1 MRKPHLLLA
10 FALGVAALGFVS
22 RADAAEYGF
31 STYGLGSSAFGAG
44 ATPPPGT
51 YVTTVIGYYSG
62 ETRATID
69 FGGQI
74 FTAGAK
80 AKFFQSALSGLYV
93 PEATLFGGKVG
104 IALTIPAG
112 HVDITAG
119 ITGPGGATLTRQTDG
134 WGLGDIN
141 GRIQLGW
148 QSGTFAHLI
157 YVQGVAPTGRYK
169 VGFEPIV
176 GLHRP
181 GIDTGWS
188 FTWEEPTSKFQFNGT
203 FGFTF
208 NFENDKTDYQSGH
221 EFHFEWAV
229 GKEVSQR
236 LVLGI
241 VGYNYRQL
249 DGDSGSGARLGPYKG
264 SVDAIGAGAVY
275 TTIVGTT
282 PLIFNLRHYEEF
294 DPRNRMDGRMTI
306 FTGTLKF

>member
-93 PEATLFGGKVG
+93 PEAT
-104 IALTIPAG
+104 
-112 HVDITAG
+112 

-229 GKEVSQR
+229 GKEVSQG

>member
-10 FALGVAALGFVS
+10 LAIGAAVLAPVP

-51 YVTTVIGYYSG
+51 YITTVIGYYTGDTKS
-62 ETRATID
+62 TIQ
-69 FGGQI
+69 FGSQI
-74 FTAGAK
+74 FTAGARLN
-80 AKFFQSALSGLYV
+80 AFQTALSGLYV
-93 PEATLFGGKVG
+93 PETTLFGGKVG
-104 IALTIPAG
+104 IALTIPTG
-112 HVDITAG
+112 HVDIKAG
-119 ITGPGGATLTRQTDG
+119 IAGAGGTVTRETDG

-141 GRIQLGW
+141 GRLQLGW
-148 QSGTFAHLI
+148 QSGTFSHLF
-157 YVQGVAPTGRYK
+157 YAQAVAPTGRYK

-188 FTWEEPTSKFQFNGT
+188 FTWEDPTSKFQFNGT
-203 FGFTF
+203 FGIMF

-221 EFHFEWAV
+221 EFHFEWAI
-229 GKEVSQR
+229 GKEVSQG

-249 DGDSGSGARLGPYKG
+249 NGDTGSGARLGSYIG
-264 SVDAIGAGAVY
+264 SVDAVGAGGVY
-275 TTIVGTT
+275 TTMLGTT
-282 PLIFNLRHYEEF
+282 PLILNLRHYQEF
-294 DPRNRMDGRMTI
+294 NNTNRMQGNMTI
-306 FTGTLKF
+306 FTGTIRY

>member
-1 MRKPHLLLA
+1 MRKPQILLA
-10 FALGVAALGFVS
+10 LAFVAAILAPVP

-31 STYGLGSSAFGAG
+31 STYGLGGSAFGAG

-51 YVTTVIGYYSG
+51 YVTTVMSYYSG
-62 ETRATID
+62 NTNATID
-69 FGGQI
+69 FGGQV
-74 FTAGAK
+74 FTAGAQLK
-80 AKFFQSALSGLYV
+80 AFMSAVNALWV
-93 PEATLFGGKVG
+93 PGTTLFGGKVA

-112 HVDITAG
+112 HVDITAKVS
-119 ITGPGGATLTRQTDG
+119 GPVTTVSRQTDG

-141 GRIQLGW
+141 GRAQLGY
-148 QSGTFAHLI
+148 QSGTFAHLF
-157 YVQGVAPTGRYK
+157 YVQAVAPTGRYK

-208 NFENDKTDYQSGH
+208 NFENDKTDYLSGH
-221 EFHFEWAV
+221 EFHFEWAI
-229 GKEVSQR
+229 GKEVSKG
-236 LVLGI
+236 LVLGV

-249 DGDSGSGARLGPYKG
+249 NGDTGSGARLGSYIG

-275 TTIVGTT
+275 TTMVGTT
-282 PLIFNLRHYEEF
+282 PLIFNLRHYQEF
-294 DPRNRMDGRMTI
+294 GAKNRMDGGMTL
-306 FTGTLKF
+306 FSGTFRY